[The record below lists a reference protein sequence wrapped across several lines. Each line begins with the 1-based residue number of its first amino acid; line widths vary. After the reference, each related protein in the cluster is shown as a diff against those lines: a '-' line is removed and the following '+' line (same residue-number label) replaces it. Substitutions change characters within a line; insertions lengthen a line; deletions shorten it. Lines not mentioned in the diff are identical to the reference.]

1 MPNPVDLN
9 FTLNMSKFSAFFGN
23 DQAKVSKALAIALKM
38 HYPTLNT
45 TAMVKSIVRGGQ
57 INGQELK
64 SQMLAASYSVYQ
76 ASKEFDGIL
85 LTDYGINRYLY
96 INTPQSA
103 SAAGAFVTIKFP
115 SWTDTQSNTIKIQLK
130 TSAR

>member
-1 MPNPVDLN
+1 
-9 FTLNMSKFSAFFGN
+9 
-23 DQAKVSKALAIALKM
+23 M

-45 TAMVKSIVRGGQ
+45 TAMVRSIVNGGQ

-76 ASKEFDGIL
+76 AAKEFDGIL

-103 SAAGAFVTIKFP
+103 AAAGAFVTIKFP